1 MKKFEI
7 EALVKSFLLFFFSLE
22 ILLIIIFTLN
32 YDKEIDQLDNQL
44 FNEMKLCNYDLKCSQ
59 FDFDFLDKT
68 NQDTYRLYKDETGI
82 YSFYDIAKTN
92 NYLMKLFYPQK
103 EYQLQVYEIK
113 KNLILIY
120 SAISMAL
127 ALLALFFSFL
137 SLQPLRSALLLTEE
151 FIKDI
156 LHDFNTPIA
165 SMLIN
170 MKMIK
175 KRNTDASIEKKMYR
189 IEQNIATILSLQDNL
204 KSYIVNHEFQSSSI
218 ELSQLLKERVDAM
231 QKIYLDIHYEIDVEP
246 ISIVANEDALI
257 RIFDNLL
264 SNAGK
269 YNKRH
274 GFVHVGA
281 IENVIVIQDSG
292 KGIKDPSKIFQRFY
306 KEQQRGIGIGLHIVK
321 KLCSEMKIKIEVTS
335 EVGKG
340 TTFKVDMT
348 SLLSH

>member
-7 EALVKSFLLFFFSLE
+7 EALLKSFLLFFISLE
-22 ILLIIIFTLN
+22 ILLAIIFTLN
-32 YDKEIDQLDNQL
+32 YDREIDQLDSRL
-44 FNEMKLCNYDLKCSQ
+44 FNEMKICNYDLKCSK

-68 NQDTYRLYKDETGI
+68 DQETYKLYKDESGL
-82 YSFYDIAKTN
+82 YSFYDIAKTD
-92 NYLMKLFYPQK
+92 NYLMKLFYPK
-103 EYQLQVYEIK
+103 EDYDVRVYEIK
-113 KNLILIY
+113 RGLVLVY
-120 SAISMAL
+120 LAISIVLAAL
-127 ALLALFFSFL
+127 SLFFSFL
-137 SLQPLRSALLLTEE
+137 SLHPLRSALLLTEE

-170 MKMIK
+170 MKMIR
-175 KRNTDASIEKKMYR
+175 KRNSDPSIEKKMHR
-189 IEQNIATILSLQDNL
+189 IEQNITTILSLQDNL
-204 KSYIVNHEFQSSSI
+204 KSYIVNHEFQNTSI
-218 ELSQLLKERVDAM
+218 ELSKLLKERVNAM
-231 QKIYLDIHYEIDVEP
+231 QKVYLDIHYEVDVEP
-246 ISIVANEDALI
+246 MHIVANEDALI

-274 GFVHVGA
+274 GFVHVGM
-281 IENVIVIQDSG
+281 IDNIIVIQDSG
-292 KGIKDPSKIFQRFY
+292 KGIKNPSKIFQRFY

-321 KLCSEMKIKIEVTS
+321 KLCGEMKIKIDVTS

-340 TTFKVDMT
+340 TTFRLNMS

>member
-7 EALVKSFLLFFFSLE
+7 EAIVKSFLLFFISLE
-22 ILLIIIFTLN
+22 ILLTVIFTLN
-32 YDKEIDQLDNQL
+32 YDKEIDQLDSQL

-68 NQDTYRLYKDETGI
+68 DQDTYTLYKDETGL
-82 YSFYDIAKTN
+82 YSFYDIAKTD
-92 NYLMKLFYPQK
+92 NYLMKLFYPEQ

-120 SAISMAL
+120 SAISVAL
-127 ALLALFFSFL
+127 AVLALFFSFL

-175 KRNTDASIEKKMYR
+175 KRNTDASIEKKVNR
-189 IEQNIATILSLQDNL
+189 IEQNITTILSLQDNL

-218 ELSQLLKERVDAM
+218 ELSKLLKERVDAM
-231 QKIYLDIHYEIDVEP
+231 QKIYLDIHYEIDLEP
-246 ISIVANEDALI
+246 ISVEANQDALI

-281 IENVIVIQDSG
+281 IGNTIVIQDSG
-292 KGIKDPSKIFQRFY
+292 KGIKDPAKIFQRFY

-321 KLCSEMKIKIEVTS
+321 KLCSEMKIKIEVSS

-340 TTFKVDMT
+340 TTFKLDMT
-348 SLLSH
+348 SLIVH

>member
-22 ILLIIIFTLN
+22 ILLGIIFTLD
-32 YDKEIDQLDNQL
+32 YDREIDSLDNRL
-44 FNEMKLCNYDLKCSQ
+44 FNEMKLCNYDLKCVQ

-68 NQDTYRLYKDETGI
+68 SQDTYRLYKDESGL
-82 YSFYDIAKTN
+82 YSFYDIAKTE
-92 NYLMKLFYPQK
+92 NYLMKLFYPQE
-103 EYQLQVYEIK
+103 EYQLQVNEIK
-113 KNLILIY
+113 KNLIFIY
-120 SAISMAL
+120 LAVSVAL
-127 ALLALFFSFL
+127 AILALFFSFL
-137 SLQPLRSALLLTEE
+137 SLHPLRSALLLTEE

-175 KRNTDASIEKKMYR
+175 KRNSDPSIDKKMTR
-189 IEQNIATILSLQDNL
+189 IEQNITTILSLQDNL
-204 KSYIVNHEFQSSSI
+204 KSYIVNHELQSDSI
-218 ELSQLLKERVDAM
+218 ELSKLLKDRVDAM
-231 QKIYLDIHYEIDVEP
+231 QKIYLDIHYELDIGLMN
-246 ISIVANEDALI
+246 ISANEDALI

-281 IENVIVIQDSG
+281 IGNTVVIQDSG
-292 KGIKDPSKIFQRFY
+292 KGIKNPDKIFQRFY

-321 KLCSEMKIKIEVTS
+321 KLCGEMKIKIEVTS

-340 TTFKVDMT
+340 TTFKLDMS
-348 SLLSH
+348 SLVTH